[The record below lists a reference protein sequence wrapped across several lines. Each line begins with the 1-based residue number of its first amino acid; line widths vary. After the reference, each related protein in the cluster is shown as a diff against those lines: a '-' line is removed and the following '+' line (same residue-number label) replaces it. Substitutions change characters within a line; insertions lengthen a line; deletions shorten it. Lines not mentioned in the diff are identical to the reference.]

1 MSQYI
6 GQCYVCGRE
15 FGTEPRFKL
24 AMLHEQDK
32 HPSSFS
38 TYHGFA
44 RYYCEECAQEVMKA
58 VRRYEMGGA
67 L

>member
-1 MSQYI
+1 MTKYI
-6 GQCYVCGRE
+6 GQCDRCKKEFRAKPRNKLVMMRE
-15 FGTEPRFKL
+15 QPKNGHFV
-24 AMLHEQDK
+24 
-32 HPSSFS
+32 
-38 TYHGFA
+38 TYRFA